1 LFESCENGEVKL
13 AISEWAI
20 NEGLAAID
28 RKHRRGEMTI
38 EERDKIIPEV
48 LRKTRSLALTTNF
61 ILVQV
66 ESAAVS
72 SSARLI
78 TERHLSADDS
88 LQLFSALAAEAQ
100 FFVSADSRLNDAA
113 SAEGIKSFDIEKP
126 EDAEELPPAR
136 RLPTKLLIRAK
147 SSSARPLPMAQ
158 RANEMA
164 WRRRDETLMQG
175 ERGSFKYEPVGIQVG
190 LG

>member
-1 LFESCENGEVKL
+1 VKLVFLDTSAYLKEFTKEPGSDAISALFESCENGKVQL

-38 EERDKIIPEV
+38 EERNKIIPEV

-61 ILVQV
+61 ILVPV

-88 LQLFSALAAEAQ
+88 LQLFSALVAEAQ
-100 FFVSADSRLNDAA
+100 SFVSADSRLNDAA
-113 SAEGIKSFDIEKP
+113 SSEGIRSFDIEKP
-126 EDAEELPPAR
+126 EDAKEL
-136 RLPTKLLIRAK
+136 L
-147 SSSARPLPMAQ
+147 SSVQASSEAS
-158 RANEMA
+158 
-164 WRRRDETLMQG
+164 G
-175 ERGSFKYEPVGIQVG
+175 
-190 LG
+190 